1 MVASQSGVGKVS
13 QGILL
18 HPAWKHNAK
27 KVAGFTSS
35 LGPAK
40 TLGKEAC
47 RPEISGKVVLH
58 FFSDGLQG
66 ERHGGMAGN
75 LGLTHFHG
83 FLVPAFPFNSC
94 IFGYNA
100 SRTSGMVWEDDTLP
114 TDKYEFSVELPSQ
127 PPSEWSCVD
136 DDDAGELLKW
146 AYNAKVL
153 KTSDEMVCFREELR
167 YVVSWSEASVDKGWE
182 LQVGGFDVRLQQP
195 VSFKFRAKGGK
206 KRKFDVSAK
215 EK

>member
-1 MVASQSGVGKVS
+1 M
-13 QGILL
+13 
-18 HPAWKHNAK
+18 
-27 KVAGFTSS
+27 
-35 LGPAK
+35 
-40 TLGKEAC
+40 
-47 RPEISGKVVLH
+47 LH

-100 SRTSGMVWEDDTLP
+100 SGMVWEDDTLP
-114 TDKYEFSVELPSQ
+114 TDKYEFSVELPRQ

-167 YVVSWSEASVDKGWE
+167 YVVSWSEVSVDKGWE
-182 LQVGGFDVRLQQP
+182 LQVGVFDVRLQQP